1 MSNNAIT
8 LENDYFSKL
17 IYSDEVTTTTTK
29 ETFLNLNDN
38 KNTEATT
45 STLDI
50 IINIYNSELN
60 YLKLL
65 KNTFEIYAEPLRY
78 YYY

>member
-1 MSNNAIT
+1 MSNSAIT
-8 LENDYFSKL
+8 LENNNFSKL
-17 IYSDEVTTTTTK
+17 IFSDQVTTTTK
-29 ETFLNLNDN
+29 ETFLNLND
-38 KNTEATT
+38 TEATS

-65 KNTFEIYAEPLRY
+65 KNTFEIYAEPLR
-78 YYY
+78 

>member
-8 LENDYFSKL
+8 LENDNFSKL
-17 IYSDEVTTTTTK
+17 IYSDEVTTTSTSTK
-29 ETFLNLNDN
+29 EIFLNLND
-38 KNTEATT
+38 TEATT

-65 KNTFEIYAEPLRY
+65 KNTFEIYAEPLR
-78 YYY
+78 

>member
-8 LENDYFSKL
+8 LENDNFSKL
-17 IYSDEVTTTTTK
+17 IYSDEVTTTITK
-29 ETFLNLNDN
+29 ETFLNLND
-38 KNTEATT
+38 TEATT

-65 KNTFEIYAEPLRY
+65 KNTFEIYAEPLR
-78 YYY
+78 

>member
-8 LENDYFSKL
+8 LENDNFSKL
-17 IYSDEVTTTTTK
+17 IYSNEVTTTSTTTK
-29 ETFLNLNDN
+29 EIFLNLNDI
-38 KNTEATT
+38 EATT

-65 KNTFEIYAEPLRY
+65 KNTFEIYAEPLR
-78 YYY
+78 

>member
-8 LENDYFSKL
+8 LENDNFSKL

-29 ETFLNLNDN
+29 EIFLNLNDI
-38 KNTEATT
+38 EATT

-65 KNTFEIYAEPLRY
+65 KNTFEIYAEPLR
-78 YYY
+78 